1 MDTVR
6 SEEETK
12 KIINRLSRAEGQIRG
27 IQKMINDDKDC
38 MDVMTQLSAVR
49 SSIDRV
55 MGMVVANNLKDCV
68 ENPDGDPAAQSKKLE
83 QAINMII
90 KK

>member
-68 ENPDGDPAAQSKKLE
+68 ENPEGDPAAQSKKLE

>member
-1 MDTVR
+1 MDTVQN
-6 SEEETK
+6 EEETK

-68 ENPDGDPAAQSKKLE
+68 ENPDGDPSAQSKKLE

>member
-27 IQKMINDDKDC
+27 IQKMISDDKDC

-68 ENPDGDPAAQSKKLE
+68 ENPEGDPAAQSKKLE

>member
-27 IQKMINDDKDC
+27 IQKMISDDKDC

-55 MGMVVANNLKDCV
+55 MGMVVANNFKDCV
-68 ENPDGDPAAQSKKLE
+68 ENPEGDPAAQSKKLE

>member
-12 KIINRLSRAEGQIRG
+12 KVINRLSRAEGQIRG

-68 ENPDGDPAAQSKKLE
+68 ENPEGDPADQSKKLK